1 MADATGDN
9 GIFIG
14 SGGGQRQVLNLKRAN
29 RHGLIAGAT
38 GTGKT
43 VTLQGIVEGFS
54 RVGVPCFVADV
65 KGDLA
70 GLAMAGSP
78 TGKMHDIFAARAAEI
93 GDTDWAYRDCPVQFW
108 DLFGAQGHPVRTTV
122 SEMGPLLLARLMDLN
137 EVQEGVLTI
146 AFHVADKEGLL
157 LLDLD
162 DLQAMLAECAGNA
175 DELTVTYG
183 NVSKA
188 SVGTIQR
195 ALLQLRTQ
203 GGENFFG
210 EPALDLT
217 DLIRCDD
224 AGRGV
229 VNILAADKL
238 MASPKLYST
247 FLLWLLSELFET
259 LPEVGDPEKPK
270 LCFFFDE
277 AHLLFADAPKA
288 LQEKIEQV
296 VRLIRS
302 KGVGVYFITQNP
314 IDIPDTVA
322 GQLNNRIQHKL
333 NAFTPRDQA
342 AVRAAAET
350 FRANPG
356 VDVATVITELKIGE
370 ALVSLLQP
378 DGSPSPVERTLIK
391 PPASRVGPL
400 DTKERGV
407 MIATDAVADK
417 YDVLIDRESAE
428 EILGARTAEMIAAAE
443 AAKARTSEEKIA
455 ALKAKA
461 EEKAELESLRIAAR
475 AERDA
480 EELRIRKEMAA
491 IKAQERA
498 EAANAREAAK
508 PGLMD
513 QVLTSAT
520 RSASSSVGR
529 AVASEVTKA
538 VFGGGRARRSS
549 GGGLAGQLVRGIL
562 GGLFRS

>member
-1 MADATGDN
+1 MADD
-9 GIFIG
+9 GIYIG
-14 SGGGQRQVLNLKRAN
+14 TAADGTRQTLNLKRAN

-54 RVGVPCFVADV
+54 NVGVPCFVADV
-65 KGDLA
+65 KGDLS

-78 TGKMHDIFAARAAEI
+78 TAKMHEIFAARAKEI
-93 GDTDWAYRDCPVQFW
+93 GDDGWAYRDTPVQFW
-108 DLFGAQGHPVRTTV
+108 DLFGEQGHPIRATV
-122 SEMGPLLLARLMDLN
+122 SEMGPLMLARLMDLN

-162 DLQAMLAECAGNA
+162 DLQAMLVDCAGRA

-183 NVSKA
+183 NMSKA
-188 SVGTIQR
+188 SIGTIQR
-195 ALLQLRTQ
+195 ALLQLRSQ
-203 GGENFFG
+203 GGEHFFG
-210 EPALDLT
+210 EPALDMA
-217 DLIRCDD
+217 DFIRVDD
-224 AGRGV
+224 NGRGV

-247 FLLWLLSELFET
+247 FLLWMLSELFET
-259 LPEVGDPEKPK
+259 LPEVGDPDKPK

-277 AHLLFADAPKA
+277 AHLLFDDVPGAVLD
-288 LQEKIEQV
+288 KIEQV

-391 PPASRVGPL
+391 PPASRVGPISPQ
-400 DTKERGV
+400 ERGV
-407 MIATDAVADK
+407 MIATDAIGDR
-417 YDVLIDRESAE
+417 YDTLIDRQSAE
-428 EILGARTAEMIAAAE
+428 EILLAKSSEAAAAAAQAKASDE
-443 AAKARTSEEKIA
+443 AAKAAAAQAKTDAIA
-455 ALKAKA
+455 AK
-461 EEKAELESLRIAAR
+461 EAAR
-475 AERDA
+475 QQAA
-480 EELRIRKEMAA
+480 AQKEADRQAA
-491 IKAQERA
+491 IA
-498 EAANAREAAK
+498 AREAAK
-508 PGLMD
+508 PTMMD
-513 QVLTSAT
+513 SVIKSAT

-529 AVASEVTKA
+529 AVANEVTRA
-538 VFGGGRARRSS
+538 VFGGGRGRSSS
-549 GGGLAGQLVRGIL
+549 GGIAGQVVRGIL
-562 GGLFRS
+562 GGLFRGR